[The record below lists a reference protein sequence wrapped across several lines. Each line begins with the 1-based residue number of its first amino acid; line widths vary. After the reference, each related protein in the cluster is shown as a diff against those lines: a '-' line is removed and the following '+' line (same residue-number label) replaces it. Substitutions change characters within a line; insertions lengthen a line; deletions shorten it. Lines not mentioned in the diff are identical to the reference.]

1 MHETRV
7 KVCGITSPEDAAT
20 CHALGADYLGVIF
33 AASPRRATPAQ
44 ARDIRSAVPTAA
56 LVGVFRGDKLETVA
70 QTAASC
76 RLDLIQLHGDESPAY
91 CDALRARTSLPLL
104 KTILHGQIRGPED
117 LAAYR
122 AAGFFLFDLSK
133 GASDACRANNS
144 PGCNADRSA
153 DSGPGSNA
161 DRSADSSP
169 GSNADR
175 SADCDAIRRQL
186 WIGAV
191 RASRKGYRVF
201 LAGRLA
207 PTNVRAAIAQT
218 RPFCVD
224 VCRGV
229 EQAPGVKDAEAVRHF
244 IKEAR
249 G

>member
-33 AASPRRATPAQ
+33 AASPRRVTPAQ
-44 ARDIRSAVPTAA
+44 ARGIRSAVPTAA

-122 AAGFFLFDLSK
+122 AAGFFLFDLGK

-144 PGCNADRSA
+144 PG
-153 DSGPGSNA
+153 SNA
-161 DRSADSSP
+161 DSD
-169 GSNADR
+169 
-175 SADCDAIRRQL
+175 ADCDGIRQQL
-186 WIGAV
+186 WVGAA

-201 LAGRLA
+201 LAGRLT
-207 PTNVRAAIAQT
+207 PTSLRAAVAQT

-244 IKEAR
+244 IREAR